1 MSPTAPLT
9 IQTDPILSTQTLA
22 PKLGKKADAEQAKK
36 LARDFESFFL
46 SQMLQPMFR
55 ETAPEAP
62 FSGGAGEEAWR
73 SLQVDEYGKA
83 IARSGGVGISDMIYR
98 EILKAQ
104 EAR

>member
-1 MSPTAPLT
+1 MSANAPLT
-9 IQTDPILSTQTLA
+9 IAPDFNFTAQTLA
-22 PKLGKKADAEQAKK
+22 PKMGKKGDEEQARK

-55 ETAPEAP
+55 DTTPEAP
-62 FSGGAGEEAWR
+62 FGGGAGEDAWR

-83 IARSGGVGISDMIYR
+83 IARSGGVGIGDMVLR